1 MSADTLFYEQP
12 DSVHTF
18 VKAYRHV
25 KIYKTD
31 LQGLCDSLTY
41 LLHDSLMTMYNS
53 PILWTNN
60 GQVTAKLIKV
70 TCRTKPNIKYFE
82 LLNNAIVIQKVDS
95 LDDKKFNQIEG
106 KKIEGFIAKRLRT
119 LGN

>member
-18 VKAYRHV
+18 VKAFRHV
-25 KIYKTD
+25 KIFKTD

-70 TCRTKPNIKYFE
+70 TAGVKLTLNILSY
-82 LLNNAIVIQKVDS
+82 
-95 LDDKKFNQIEG
+95 
-106 KKIEGFIAKRLRT
+106 
-119 LGN
+119 